1 MAAWSASR
9 GPTMPGR
16 GKRKIWT
23 RYGFNIVTFLP
34 EREAREANLRAEARG
49 GFTLASNCDFFVQA
63 AHRNIQWL
71 IPICYFPAIPQ
82 KSWNTF
88 KLMEDRFDVADKQDD
103 VCEDTDCGVLF
114 GVVRIRPIETRN

>member
-1 MAAWSASR
+1 
-9 GPTMPGR
+9 MPGR

-23 RYGFNIVTFLP
+23 RYGFNIVTFPIILI
-34 EREAREANLRAEARG
+34 
-49 GFTLASNCDFFVQA
+49 LASNCDFFVQA